1 MMQKKI
7 CVSVITIF
15 LLLGSAEVWAG
26 DVHPDLEK
34 KLQKLTPGEKLAVIV
49 ELKEQVR
56 PERILSSMSGITR
69 RQRARDVV
77 YALRDVADRSQGPLR
92 KYLKKQTEGGAAE
105 RVIPFWI
112 FNGIAVRASEPLI
125 RSLASRPDV
134 KEIRLDSLIPLPSPL
149 PAEDNQPSQ
158 TYEWNIDLI
167 HAPEVWALNPDYNGA
182 GAVIGSFDTGV
193 DLTHPDLYS
202 RYRGNHEISWFDP
215 YGEYSVPF
223 DFHGHGTHTTGTAVG
238 GNAGGSCIGVAPGA
252 TWIAAKGWDDEGMG
266 ETSAFHQIFEWFLAP
281 GGDPDNAPDVVN
293 SSWSFSQSGCETE
306 FLPDVQALRAAGIF
320 PAFASGN
327 SGPWSG
333 SVRSPG
339 AYPDSF
345 AVGATNFLD
354 ALASFSSRGPS
365 PCDDSIKPEISAPG
379 VGILSSCPLGYVTL
393 SGTSMAAPHITGAV
407 AVLKSINPALTVD
420 QLESALTLGAK
431 DLGDP
436 GPDNMHGA
444 GRLDLL
450 LSAQIAIQGPDFPV
464 IKVLATD
471 ALATEAGPTSG
482 TFTINRIGNTDD
494 DLEVTFS
501 ITGTATPGTD
511 YDPVDESVVIQAGS
525 ATATISITPID
536 DTLTETDET
545 VVLTIL
551 SDPAYLVSGTSTAK
565 VTIESDEMMSDLDI
579 TSMSTPTTTGA
590 GQNITITDTTKNIG
604 GGLSEAS
611 VTQFYL
617 STDSTIDGSDTLLET
632 RNIPALAAGE
642 SSTGSTQVTIPE
654 DTAASNWYII
664 AKADGEDVVLEASEI
679 NNMYT
684 RTIGIG
690 PDLDISAL
698 SVPSAS
704 GQGQSLVITDTTK
717 NMGGGVA
724 DSSVTQFYLSTDSSV
739 DTSDTLLGSR
749 NVPELVPGGY
759 SYGSTTVTIP
769 EETSGGSWYIVAKAD
784 GVEVVPETSE
794 NNNTYSRSIKIGSD
808 LNITALSAPTTVSPG
823 QNVVITD
830 TTKNIGG
837 GLADPSVTQFY
848 LSLNT
853 TVEATDTLLGSR
865 SVPAL
870 SAGASSA
877 GSTSVTIPE
886 GTAAGN
892 WYIVAKAD
900 GEEVVAETSE
910 TNNTYAWLIKTGPD
924 LDITS
929 LSTPTTAS
937 AGQSIVITD
946 TTKNMGGGVAESSVT
961 QFYLSTDSTIDGS
974 DVLLGS
980 RSVQALTAGASSAGS
995 TSVTIPEGTA
1005 AGNWYIV
1012 AKADGEEVVVE
1023 TSEINNTY
1031 TRTIGIGPDL
1041 NVSSISAPST
1051 ASPGKNVVIT
1061 DTTRNMGGGNAD
1073 SSVTE
1078 FYLSTNS
1085 TIDTSD
1091 TLLGSRSVPA
1101 LSAGVYSYGSITVVI
1116 PESTSGGNWYIVAK
1130 ADGGEA
1136 VPETSE
1142 TNNTYS
1148 RLIKIGSDLSVTY
1161 MSVPTTAG
1169 PGQSLVITDTTK
1181 NIGGGV
1187 ADPSV
1192 TQFYLSLNTTVDS
1205 SDTLLGSRNVP
1216 ALGDGTSS
1224 TGSTTVTIPEG
1235 TSGGNWYVVARAD
1248 GEETVPETS
1257 ESNNTYAR
1265 LVQIGSDLDITYM
1278 STPLT
1283 AGPGQSIVITDTT
1296 KNIGGGIAASSLT
1309 QFYLSINST
1318 IDTSDTLLGSRS
1330 VPALTSGAYSTG
1342 STTVTIPEGT
1352 ASGNWYI
1359 IAKADGEEV
1368 VPETSETNN
1377 TYRRTIGIGP
1387 DLDITA
1393 LSAPSSASPEQ
1404 SIVIT
1409 DTIKNI
1415 GGGSSAASQT
1425 HFYLS
1430 ANGIIDS
1437 SDILL
1442 GSRSIPVLGA
1452 GTYSYGSTTVTIPG
1466 GTAAGRWYII
1476 AMADGEEII
1485 VETSEYN
1492 NTYVRS
1498 INID

>member
-1 MMQKKI
+1 MQKKLFA
-7 CVSVITIF
+7 SVITVF
-15 LLLGSAEVWAG
+15 LLFLASAEVWAG
-26 DVHPDLEK
+26 DVHPNLEK
-34 KLQKLTPGEKLAVIV
+34 RLQKLTPGEKLAVIV

-56 PERILSSMSGITR
+56 HERILSIMSGRTR
-69 RQRARDVV
+69 RQRARDIV
-77 YALRDVADRSQGPLR
+77 YALRDVAEQSQGPLR
-92 KYLKKQTEGGAAE
+92 NYLKKQIEGGAAE

-112 FNGIAVRASEPLI
+112 FNGIAVTASEPLI

-134 KEIRLDSLIPLPSPL
+134 QEIRLDSIIPLPSPF
-149 PAEDNQPSQ
+149 PTGDNQPSQ
-158 TYEWNIDLI
+158 TYEWNIQLI
-167 HAPEVWALNPDYNGA
+167 RAPEVWALDPDYNGV

-238 GNAGGSCIGVAPGA
+238 GNDGGSYIGVAPGA
-252 TWIAAKGWDDEGMG
+252 SWIAAKGWDDEGMG
-266 ETSAFHQIFEWFLAP
+266 PVSAFHQIFEWFLAP

-345 AVGATNFLD
+345 AVGATDFFD
-354 ALASFSSRGPS
+354 AIASFSSRGPS
-365 PCDDSIKPEISAPG
+365 PCDNSIKPEISAPG
-379 VGILSSCPLGYVTL
+379 VGIFSSCPLGYVTL

-407 AVLKSINPALTVD
+407 AVLRSINPALTVD

-431 DLGDP
+431 DLGNP
-436 GPDNMHGA
+436 GPDNTYGA
-444 GRLDLL
+444 GRLDLF

-464 IKVLATD
+464 IKILATD
-471 ALATEAGPTSG
+471 AVATETGPSSG
-482 TFTINRIGNTDD
+482 TFTISRIGNTDD
-494 DLEVTFS
+494 ELEVTYS

-511 YDPVDESVVIQAGS
+511 YDPIDESIVIQAGS
-525 ATATISITPID
+525 ATATILITPVD

-545 VVLTIL
+545 VILTIL
-551 SDPAYLVSGTSTAK
+551 SDPAYLVSGTATAT

-579 TSMSTPTTTGA
+579 TSMSTPTTTGS
-590 GQNITITDTTKNIG
+590 GQSIIITDITKNIG
-604 GGLSEAS
+604 GGLADAS
-611 VTQFYL
+611 LTQFYL
-617 STDSTIDGSDTLLET
+617 SADSTIDTSDTLLET
-632 RNIPALAAGE
+632 RNVPALAAGE
-642 SSTGSTQVTIPE
+642 SSTGSTTVTIPE
-654 DTAASNWYII
+654 STAAGNWYII
-664 AKADGEDVVLEASEI
+664 AKADGDEIVLETSET
-679 NNMYT
+679 NNTYT

-704 GQGQSLVITDTTK
+704 GQGQSIVITDTTK
-717 NMGGGVA
+717 NMGGGNA
-724 DSSVTQFYLSTDSSV
+724 GSSVTQFYLSNDSSV
-739 DTSDTLLGSR
+739 DSSDTLLGSR
-749 NVPELVPGGY
+749 NVPELAAGAY

-769 EETSGGSWYIVAKAD
+769 EETTGGSWYIVAKAD
-784 GVEVVPETSE
+784 GEEVVPESSE

-823 QNVVITD
+823 QNIIITD

-837 GLADPSVTQFY
+837 GVADPSLTHFY
-848 LSLNT
+848 LSINT
-853 TVEATDTLLGSR
+853 TVEISDALLGSR

-870 SAGASSA
+870 AAGASSA

-937 AGQSIVITD
+937 AGQSIVISD
-946 TTKNMGGGVAESSVT
+946 TTKNMGGGIADQSLT
-961 QFYLSTDSTIDGS
+961 QFYLSTDSTIDTS
-974 DVLLGS
+974 DLLLGS
-980 RSVQALTAGASSAGS
+980 RSVPALTAGASSAGS

-1012 AKADGEEVVVE
+1012 AKADGEEVVPE
-1023 TSEINNTY
+1023 TSETNNTY

-1041 NVSSISAPST
+1041 NISSISAPTT

-1061 DTTRNMGGGNAD
+1061 DTTRNVGGGNAAP
-1073 SSVTE
+1073 SHTQ

-1101 LSAGVYSYGSITVVI
+1101 LSAGAYSYGSTTITI
-1116 PESTSGGNWYIVAK
+1116 PESASGGNWYIVAK
-1130 ADGGEA
+1130 ADGEEV

-1142 TNNTYS
+1142 TNNMYS
-1148 RLIKIGSDLSVTY
+1148 RLIKIGCDLGIAS
-1161 MSVPTTAG
+1161 MSVPMTAG
-1169 PGQSLVITDTTK
+1169 PGQSIVITDTTR

-1192 TQFYLSLNTTVDS
+1192 TQFYLSINTTIDT

-1216 ALGDGTSS
+1216 SLGDGLSS
-1224 TGSTTVTIPEG
+1224 TGPTTVTIPEG
-1235 TSGGNWYVVARAD
+1235 TSGGNWYIVAKAD
-1248 GEETVPETS
+1248 GEEAVPETS
-1257 ESNNTYAR
+1257 ETNNTYAR
-1265 LVQIGSDLDITYM
+1265 LIKIGSDLDITYM
-1278 STPLT
+1278 STPIT

-1296 KNIGGGIAASSLT
+1296 KNIGGGTATSSLT
-1309 QFYLSINST
+1309 QFYLSANST

-1330 VPALTSGAYSTG
+1330 VPELTSGVYSTG
-1342 STTVTIPEGT
+1342 STSVTIPESTSG
-1352 ASGNWYI
+1352 GNWYI

-1393 LSAPSSASPEQ
+1393 LSAPATASPEQ

-1409 DTIKNI
+1409 DTTKNI
-1415 GGGSSAASQT
+1415 GGGSAAPSQI

-1430 ANGIIDS
+1430 TNGIIDS

-1442 GSRSIPVLGA
+1442 GSRSIPALAAGA
-1452 GTYSYGSTTVTIPG
+1452 YSYGSTTVAIPA

-1476 AMADGEEII
+1476 ANADGEEVV
-1485 VETSEYN
+1485 VEISEFN

-1498 INID
+1498 ITIN